1 MFDTIVVA
9 TDGSQHGERAFA
21 LAQSMARGGSSR
33 LFVVH
38 VTEIVG
44 GKGGMFPVAADE
56 DEIRRSLADAVD
68 KLQADGVAAELILQ
82 PIRLGG
88 PAHVIAEI
96 AESVQADLIVVG
108 SRGHSLLGEVLL
120 GGVPVRLLQLARR
133 PVLVVPP
140 VTAP

>member
-96 AESVQADLIVVG
+96 AESVQADLLVVG
-108 SRGHSLLGEVLL
+108 SRG
-120 GGVPVRLLQLARR
+120 
-133 PVLVVPP
+133 
-140 VTAP
+140 